1 MLVFTFIETYVTS
14 SSSGAGRIDGGP
26 DYKLIQHVGCSLSQ
40 WVAHCDNKLLS
51 QQLCRR
57 SRTADEKMLTL
68 CSVLNLIQVRV
79 GRVHVHLI
87 GKNIN
92 NKRLKNNQELE
103 LMRKIM
109 RVLRKHL
116 KWKVES
122 NVGSCVEGGVI
133 LTAEVYS
140 EERWGCLRKVKPGL
154 CLAWWLLA
162 LFSLSGF
169 QFFHQSNTNACFE
182 PQKLFWRLVRT
193 MKKIRKGFIIEL

>member
-40 WVAHCDNKLLS
+40 WVAHCDDKLLS

-68 CSVLNLIQVRV
+68 CSILNLIQVRV

-87 GKNIN
+87 GKNN

-116 KWKVES
+116 K
-122 NVGSCVEGGVI
+122 
-133 LTAEVYS
+133 
-140 EERWGCLRKVKPGL
+140 
-154 CLAWWLLA
+154 
-162 LFSLSGF
+162 
-169 QFFHQSNTNACFE
+169 
-182 PQKLFWRLVRT
+182 
-193 MKKIRKGFIIEL
+193 